1 MVFERSFRLNYLMWA
16 KNNKF
21 IAHKQRD
28 FLFYFRT
35 GQSFD
40 YTLHSGLFCRL
51 WLRLWINR
59 FKMSFSIFFLISI
72 AFNWRCQSLY
82 AMHIYRRS
90 LILTVDCWSC
100 TKFICLEQTATITA
114 VQNGKYGISIS
125 ETIGWIRKTHLHFY
139 ELIFR
144 LQCKHKRPE
153 MPDICVAV
161 PLTNQLS
168 AKFTFFLFR
177 IENHVFT

>member
-100 TKFICLEQTATITA
+100 TKFICLEQTATITIWPLRFKMESTEYQLA
-114 VQNGKYGISIS
+114 RRLDESEKHICTSTNWFFVCNVNINGRRCQIYALLC
-125 ETIGWIRKTHLHFY
+125 R
-139 ELIFR
+139 
-144 LQCKHKRPE
+144 
-153 MPDICVAV
+153 
-161 PLTNQLS
+161 
-168 AKFTFFLFR
+168 
-177 IENHVFT
+177 